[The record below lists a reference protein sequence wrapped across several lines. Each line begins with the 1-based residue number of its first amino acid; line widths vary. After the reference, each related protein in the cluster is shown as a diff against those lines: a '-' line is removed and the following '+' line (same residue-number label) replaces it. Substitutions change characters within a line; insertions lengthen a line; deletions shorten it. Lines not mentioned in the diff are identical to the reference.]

1 MSDCEKRRSRQG
13 AKAQSEEGLPD
24 CLAPWRLGVTFFT
37 GLFSQARKLAA
48 FATAALLFAGCEKQ
62 DSAREAVD
70 LGDKRAKLGAFREAV
85 RAYESALDG
94 TAKTAEVHYKLG
106 ALYDDKLKTP
116 LAAIHH
122 YDRYLDLVPTGGRSK
137 EAKTARADCEKR
149 LNLTLK
155 EGGLMTTAEAARLR
169 NENERLLKQIAE
181 LRSAKPTPAPH
192 SPGSGGTDKMPPG
205 ARTHVVG
212 KGETLASIAF
222 NYYRNKAN
230 ASQIKEANYHQLG
243 GKDIIKPGMT
253 LIIPETAK
261 RRK

>member
-1 MSDCEKRRSRQG
+1 MR
-13 AKAQSEEGLPD
+13 
-24 CLAPWRLGVTFFT
+24 
-37 GLFSQARKLAA
+37 LAA
-48 FATAALLFAGCEKQ
+48 FALAALLFSGCEKQ
-62 DSAREAVD
+62 DSGREAVD

-106 ALYDDKLKTP
+106 VLYDDKLKTP

-169 NENERLLKQIAE
+169 NENERLRKDLAE
-181 LRSAKPTPAPH
+181 IRSAKPTPPPH
-192 SPGSGGTDKMPPG
+192 SPGPGGTDKMPPG
-205 ARTHVVG
+205 ARTHLVE
-212 KGETLASIAF
+212 KGETLASISF
-222 NYYRNKAN
+222 KYYRNRAN
-230 ASQIKEANYHQLG
+230 ASRIKDANYNQLG

-253 LIIPETAK
+253 LIIPETPK
-261 RRK
+261 RKK